1 MSQHWKLSRVRIFV
15 WVLALF
21 AGATACQ
28 TPEAP
33 DFEGIQNF
41 KVDVKGLSRAQVNGD
56 AVFFNPN
63 RQKIKI
69 RQVDVSIF
77 VEDQKVKDISREFDI
92 IAMPNSQFTIPI
104 DVSLSLGELN
114 LNLLST
120 ALSMLNGSKKQM
132 RYEGHARVT
141 VNGLP
146 FRVPFKHEEEV
157 ELSL

>member
-1 MSQHWKLSRVRIFV
+1 MS
-15 WVLALF
+15 
-21 AGATACQ
+21 
-28 TPEAP
+28 PEAP
-33 DFEGIQNF
+33 DFNGIQNF
-41 KVDVKGLSRAQVNGD
+41 KLDVKGLSSARVNGD

-69 RQVDVSIF
+69 RQVDVSVF

-92 IAMPNSQFTIPI
+92 IAMPKSEFIIPI
-104 DVSLSLGELN
+104 DVTLSLKDLN

-120 ALSMLNGSKKQM
+120 AMSMLNGAKKKM

-157 ELSL
+157 ELNL

>member
-1 MSQHWKLSRVRIFV
+1 MSQPWKRYNLRIFFWIV
-15 WVLALF
+15 ALLAV
-21 AGATACQ
+21 ATACQ
-28 TPEAP
+28 TPVAP

-41 KVDVKGLSRAQVNGD
+41 KVDVKGLSKAQVNGD

-63 RQKIKI
+63 KQKIKI

-77 VEDQKVKDISREFDI
+77 VEGQKVKDISREFDI
-92 IAMPNSQFTIPI
+92 IAQPNSKFVIPI
-104 DVSLSLGELN
+104 DVSLALGELN

-120 ALSMLNGSKKQM
+120 ALSMLNGSRKKM
-132 RYEGHARVT
+132 RYEGYARVT

-157 ELSL
+157 KLNL

>member
-1 MSQHWKLSRVRIFV
+1 MNQLCKQHSLKVSLWLML
-15 WVLALF
+15 LAISLVS
-21 AGATACQ
+21 CVS
-28 TPEAP
+28 PEAP
-33 DFEGIQNF
+33 DFNGIQNF
-41 KVDVKGLSRAQVNGD
+41 KLDVKGLSSARVNGD

-69 RQVDVSIF
+69 RQVDVSVF

-92 IAMPNSQFTIPI
+92 IAMPKSEFIIPI
-104 DVSLSLGELN
+104 DVTLSLGDLN

-120 ALSMLNGSKKQM
+120 AMSMLNGAKKKM

-157 ELSL
+157 ELNL